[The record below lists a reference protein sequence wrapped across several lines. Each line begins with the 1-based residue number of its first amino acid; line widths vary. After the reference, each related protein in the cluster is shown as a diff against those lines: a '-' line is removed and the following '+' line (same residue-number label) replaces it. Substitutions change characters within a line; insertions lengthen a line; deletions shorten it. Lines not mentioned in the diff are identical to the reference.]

1 MVKPRK
7 ETREGVRLACQG
19 DVSGQL
25 DNSIRFPKGTKNSA
39 TGHCWSGSAAQRNEG
54 PVLGWRVCLT
64 YAGAH
69 GDHMWLSD
77 ALELDSGWF

>member
-1 MVKPRK
+1 MKPRK
-7 ETREGVRLACQG
+7 ETREGVRIACQG

-25 DNSIRFPKGTKNSA
+25 DNSIRFPKGTKNST

-54 PVLGWRVCLT
+54 PVLGWRVCLM

-69 GDHMWLSD
+69 KDHM
-77 ALELDSGWF
+77 